1 MFCPKCG
8 TQQPLGRTCIKC
20 NAPLSS
26 TTKVD
31 FSSQTPLGQQLN
43 QNFKQPN
50 QKTNFTPNPTPPEQE
65 QKVSKKET
73 HNYLPN
79 LNQPAP
85 PPWNYQTTEQERI
98 KMVYPSVE
106 MPTPEKSYSP
116 GQYLQPFAPNY
127 LQNNQTYNNPYQQQ
141 NNAASKRAVWALVFS
156 ILSFVFCPI
165 FAAMVGI
172 TLSYQE
178 LEAIEK
184 GLAPP
189 AGKPIAQ
196 IGYYLGMANMV
207 LYALGIGLIFLLTL
221 L

>member
-26 TTKVD
+26 TKID
-31 FSSQTPLGQQLN
+31 FSSQTPLEQQTN
-43 QNFKQPN
+43 ENFKQPT
-50 QKTNFTPNPTPPEQE
+50 QTNNFAPNPNLPEQE
-65 QKVSKKET
+65 QKVPKKET
-73 HNYLPN
+73 YNYLPN

-106 MPTPEKSYSP
+106 MPNPEKIYSP
-116 GQYLQPFAPNY
+116 GQYLQPFASNY
-127 LQNNQTYNNPYQQQ
+127 LQNNPYQPQ

-156 ILSFVFCPI
+156 ILSFVFCPVL
-165 FAAMVGI
+165 AAIIGV
-172 TLSYQE
+172 TLGYQE

-196 IGYYLGMANMV
+196 IGYYLGMVNMV